1 MIYMC
6 LADGFEEVEALTPL
20 DLLRRAGLEV
30 FTVGI
35 NGGTATGSHGI
46 TVSCDLTA
54 EAADPNAPDMLILP
68 GGMPGT
74 THLDASPFVDEAI
87 REVQKKGGRLA
98 AICAAPLILGRRGL
112 LEGKRAT
119 CYPGFEGELRGAI
132 VSESAGVITDGSI
145 TTAKGMGVAFDFGIE
160 LIRLICGE
168 EMAKT
173 VAGATM
179 HPFIDRIENAAT
191 DRKTEAK
198 KKKNAPSEENTVD
211 VSAIFEQ
218 FRKAKAVQKDAV
230 AIDALR
236 PNYDDYAL
244 PPLNLLTEGD
254 TQEADEDALE
264 EIRKRQEKLIETLAS
279 FNVNATVKG
288 ITRGP
293 RVTRY
298 ELVPAKGTRATAI
311 INLYDDICMA
321 VAAKGVRME
330 SIPERSAIGVEIPN
344 RKPQTVH
351 LRDLIESE
359 EFLSKTSKTAV
370 CIGMDVAGNPVYGD
384 IAKMPHALV
393 AGATGMGK
401 SVCINAM
408 LLSMLYR
415 ARPDELKLILI
426 DPKKVE
432 FNAYNGIPHL
442 LIPVVTDP
450 KQAVGALTWALE
462 EMERRYDKIEALC
475 ARNAEAYNAKVKE
488 NPALGEPMPK
498 IVIVIDEL
506 NDLMLQLRDPVENLI
521 MSIAQKARAAGIHLI
536 IGTQR
541 PCVNVIT
548 GVIKANIPTRIS
560 CKVSSSVD
568 SRTIM
573 ERTGAEKLL
582 NNGDMLFHPVGLAD
596 PIRVQGAFVSDAEV
610 SAVLEFLKKQGGE
623 KPYDEQIIR
632 DIDQAAKKCDGG
644 GLLSDNDTEDEENE
658 SEEYLYD
665 QKFLDAVRVAI
676 ENQKVAT
683 SLLQRK
689 LAIGYG
695 KAAKYIDIMES
706 LGIVGAPNGPKPR
719 DVLITMNAW
728 EELRTRLLK

>member
-30 FTVGI
+30 VTVGI
-35 NGGTATGSHGI
+35 SGGTATGAHGI

-54 EAADPNAPDMLILP
+54 EAANPAAPDILILP

-74 THLDASPFVDEAI
+74 TKLDASPFVDEAI

-119 CYPGFEGELRGAI
+119 CYPGFEGELKGAI
-132 VSESAGVITDGSI
+132 VAEGVGVVTDGNI

-179 HPFIDRIENAAT
+179 HAFIDRIENATAGDKAKAT
-191 DRKTEAK
+191 KR
-198 KKKNAPSEENTVD
+198 KNAPAEEISVD
-211 VSAIFEQ
+211 VSDIFEK
-218 FRKAKAVQKDAV
+218 FRPKKADPKPAVKIEV
-230 AIDALR
+230 LR
-236 PNYDDYAL
+236 PSYDDYTL
-244 PPLNLLTEGD
+244 PPLDLLTEGETEKTD
-254 TQEADEDALE
+254 DDALD
-264 EIRKRQEKLIETLAS
+264 EIRNRQEKLISTLES
-279 FNVNATVKG
+279 FNVNASVKG
-288 ITRGP
+288 IERGP

-330 SIPERSAIGVEIPN
+330 SIPERSSIGVEIPN
-344 RKPQTVH
+344 RKPQTVR

-359 EFLSKTSKTAV
+359 EFLSKASKTAV
-370 CIGMDVAGNPVYGD
+370 CIGMDVEGNPVYGD
-384 IAKMPHALV
+384 IAKMPHALI

-401 SVCINAM
+401 SVLVNS
-408 LLSMLYR
+408 LLISMLYK

-432 FNAYNGIPHL
+432 FNVYNGIPHL

-450 KQAVGALTWALE
+450 KQAVGALAWAVE
-462 EMERRYDKIEALC
+462 EMERRYEMIEKAC
-475 ARNAEAYNAKVKE
+475 ARNIEAYNAKVKE
-488 NPALGEPMPK
+488 DPALGKPMPK
-498 IVIVIDEL
+498 IVIAIDEL
-506 NDLMLQLRDPVENLI
+506 NDLMMQVKDPIENLI

-541 PCVNVIT
+541 PSVNVIT
-548 GVIKANIPTRIS
+548 GVIKANIPTRIA
-560 CKVSSSVD
+560 CKVSATVD

-573 ERTGAEKLL
+573 ERSGAENLL
-582 NNGDMLFHPVGLAD
+582 NNGDMLFHPVGLPD
-596 PIRVQGAFVSDAEV
+596 PIRVQGAFVSDAELG
-610 SAVLEFLKKQGGE
+610 AVIKFLKKQAAE
-623 KPYDEQIIR
+623 NPYDEQVIAEIGR
-632 DIDQAAKKCDGG
+632 LAEKYESKSALSLDPDEDEDDGG
-644 GLLSDNDTEDEENE
+644 SFLNDK
-658 SEEYLYD
+658 
-665 QKFLDAVRVAI
+665 KFLDAVKVAI
-676 ENQKVAT
+676 ENQKIAT

-695 KAAKYIDIMES
+695 KAAKYIDAMES
-706 LGIVGAPNGPKPR
+706 LGIISEANGAKPR
-719 DVLITMNAW
+719 EVLITADDWSDM
-728 EELRTRLLK
+728 LSRLDK